1 MKNTSSKLLADSR
14 SRRHPRRGA
23 LGSKLLETLVQLLV
37 IQDKPNGGFETRS
50 LSIDEL
56 VEEIR
61 NRYGLIIN
69 GLEEERFAETGVE
82 ANEAFRI
89 NMEAFKDKLRQI
101 GFYTDMSDAYIL
113 QKIRPR
119 YKLES

>member
-1 MKNTSSKLLADSR
+1 MKNSSSKLLADSR

-37 IQDKPNGGFETRS
+37 IQQTPTGFETRS

-56 VEEIR
+56 VAEIR
-61 NRYGLIIN
+61 HRYGLIIN
-69 GLEEERFAETGVE
+69 GLDEPRFSDSDVE
-82 ANEAFRI
+82 ATDAFRK

-119 YKLES
+119 YKLED

>member
-1 MKNTSSKLLADSR
+1 M
-14 SRRHPRRGA
+14 
-23 LGSKLLETLVQLLV
+23 VQLLV

-69 GLEEERFAETGVE
+69 GLAEERFAETGVE